1 MDLSGYRQATIH
13 LAWIRDD
20 KARRLLFGMVE
31 LRPNELP
38 DAAGCRCKRFR
49 AVDRLK
55 ADSGLRAH
63 NATGGALRGRCGRA
77 RTRLGTHTGEQR
89 GRTCRSTS
97 EGRNQGRGRRR
108 TGRPVHANRAG
119 AERATRRCQAD
130 SNRRR
135 AAAREATTTAS
146 AKVTNMAAYRTMRD
160 QTLVIT
166 QGGQSLNAAKA
177 KRLNKPHNDSW
188 EIGINPVS
196 KDDLTVAIA
205 ATTDCAAAG
214 AVCTEDDEA
223 LSNSVSATI
232 LGPPGLSVADAT
244 VEEAEGVT
252 VDFTVTMSRTRSETV
267 AVDYGTSDGTAT
279 AGSDYTTTSGT
290 LTFAAGETTKT
301 VSVPVLDDAIDE
313 DSETFTLTLSNP
325 SGGETRT

>member
-1 MDLSGYRQATIH
+1 MSGRQQSEAS
-13 LAWIRDD
+13 
-20 KARRLLFGMVE
+20 
-31 LRPNELP
+31 
-38 DAAGCRCKRFR
+38 CR
-49 AVDRLK
+49 
-55 ADSGLRAH
+55 
-63 NATGGALRGRCGRA
+63 TGGNDDGV
-77 RTRLGTHTGEQR
+77 GESDEY
-89 GRTCRSTS
+89 GS
-97 EGRNQGRGRRR
+97 
-108 TGRPVHANRAG
+108 
-119 AERATRRCQAD
+119 
-130 SNRRR
+130 
-135 AAAREATTTAS
+135 
-146 AKVTNMAAYRTMRD
+146 YRTMRD